1 MNTKEDYGS
10 DPIGDGMFKMTP
22 SGDVVDLEE
31 RNKRCSRD
39 KRPEMKND
47 CLGLS
52 WNEIERIQGGKL
64 NRDNVTNKREINKM
78 NTKELSTVV
87 IFDNGGG
94 TTLQLGGYAH
104 YYEDAEDAAE
114 DWCIYQS
121 GADTSDWDGHEDYSA
136 ALDPT
141 EDEISNGGY
150 LVMDTSDV
158 EADVEAP
165 NQTSW
170 ANRDDFIAGVM
181 ISNRNNEF
189 NNNQGETR
197 HELKR

>member
-1 MNTKEDYGS
+1 
-10 DPIGDGMFKMTP
+10 
-22 SGDVVDLEE
+22 
-31 RNKRCSRD
+31 
-39 KRPEMKND
+39 
-47 CLGLS
+47 
-52 WNEIERIQGGKL
+52 
-64 NRDNVTNKREINKM
+64 M

-94 TTLQLGGYAH
+94 TTLQLGDYAH
-104 YYEDAEDAAE
+104 YYDNAEDAAE
-114 DWCIYQS
+114 DWWKYIS
-121 GADTSDWDGHEDYSA
+121 GDDPTYWGGHEDYSA
-136 ALDPT
+136 ALNPT
-141 EDEISNGGY
+141 EGEISNGGY

-158 EADVEAP
+158 KADVAKP
-165 NQTSW
+165 SYQQW

>member
-78 NTKELSTVV
+78 NNLAAWGLCPLLRGRRGRGRRLVYLPIWSRY
-87 IFDNGGG
+87 IRLGRARG
-94 TTLQLGGYAH
+94 LQRGVG
-104 YYEDAEDAAE
+104 
-114 DWCIYQS
+114 
-121 GADTSDWDGHEDYSA
+121 
-136 ALDPT
+136 
-141 EDEISNGGY
+141 SNGGRNIQRRIFSHGH
-150 LVMDTSDV
+150 LRRRGRRRGAQPDV
-158 EADVEAP
+158 VGQP
-165 NQTSW
+165 RRFYRGSH
-170 ANRDDFIAGVM
+170 DF
-181 ISNRNNEF
+181 
-189 NNNQGETR
+189 QP
-197 HELKR
+197 KQ

>member
-52 WNEIERIQGGKL
+52 WNEIERIQGGK
-64 NRDNVTNKREINKM
+64 
-78 NTKELSTVV
+78 
-87 IFDNGGG
+87 
-94 TTLQLGGYAH
+94 
-104 YYEDAEDAAE
+104 
-114 DWCIYQS
+114 
-121 GADTSDWDGHEDYSA
+121 
-136 ALDPT
+136 
-141 EDEISNGGY
+141 
-150 LVMDTSDV
+150 
-158 EADVEAP
+158 
-165 NQTSW
+165 QTSW